1 MTQKRIENEDI
12 INTNE
17 LRQIVDKTKK
27 LEIERKIET
36 KKRKMTEFENLK
48 IKNESLKTE
57 NDLLKK
63 RIEQLEV
70 DLSISKKKEGF
81 RFW

>member
-1 MTQKRIENEDI
+1 
-12 INTNE
+12 
-17 LRQIVDKTKK
+17 
-27 LEIERKIET
+27 
-36 KKRKMTEFENLK
+36 MTEFENLK